1 LDQTAIV
8 IVDSTGI
15 IRYWSGGAEK
25 AFGHPAERAVGRSLD
40 LIVPEEF
47 RNAHWT
53 GFRRAMAAG
62 SAAIEGLASD
72 FPVVAADG
80 QTVTRQGKLTLLRGV
95 AANTIGAMVI
105 FGS

>member
-1 LDQTAIV
+1 MDQTAVV
-8 IVDSTGI
+8 IVDTMGI
-15 IRYWSGGAEK
+15 IRYWSRGAEN
-25 AFGHPAERAVGRSLD
+25 AFGHRAETAVGRSLD

-47 RNAHWT
+47 RAAHWT

-80 QTVTRQGKLTLLRGV
+80 QTVTRQGKLTLLRSA

-105 FGS
+105 FG